1 MSENLL
7 NLSPSAV
14 ENIRSI
20 MSDNDMQ
27 GQGLRFGIRGGGC
40 SGYSYV
46 LEFQDGPEEGDLTLD
61 IEGIPVFLGEF
72 KRDYLSGTTIEF
84 HTSEWET
91 GFKINNPNAKRACG
105 CGESFDI
112 DDAAP
117 TESSEQAS
125 A

>member
-1 MSENLL
+1 MSDAPLY
-7 NLSPSAV
+7 LSPAAV
-14 ENIRSI
+14 ENIREI
-20 MSDNDMQ
+20 MKSNEMD
-27 GQGLRFGIRGGGC
+27 GFGLRFGIRGGGC

-46 LEFQDGPEEGDLTLD
+46 LEFQEGPDEGDLSLN

-72 KRDYLSGTTIEF
+72 KRDFIRGTTIEY

-91 GFKINNPNAKRACG
+91 GFKINNPNARRPCG

-117 TESSEQAS
+117 TESSEQLNA
-125 A
+125 